1 MRLWLYCHKKGNEY
15 KMDKKWYDENYPK
28 YRDMRMQARADGNR
42 LKYHLMPPAG
52 WMNDPNGL
60 CQFQGVYH
68 IYFQYT
74 PFLAGWG
81 TKIWGHYTTRD
92 WMHFRE
98 EDPFLFPDCAWDRD
112 GVYSGSAFV
121 KDNQVH
127 YFYTGNVKLTDGN
140 YDYIMEG
147 REQNTIHVKSADGM
161 QAGEKELA
169 LSHSDYPQD
178 MTRHV
183 RDPKVFAQGDGYYML
198 LGARDNEDKGCA
210 LLFHSKDL
218 EHWDYVQRMAARKDF
233 GYMWECP
240 DLFTVAGQTFL
251 LACPQ
256 GVPEKEHCYQNIY
269 QCGYFTAE
277 RDTRKGIYELGE
289 FRELD
294 KGFDFYAAQTFEDE
308 RGRRILLAWMGMPD
322 ADYDNEVTAG
332 RGWIHGLAMPRVLT
346 VRDGKLLQNPLE
358 EMAQLR
364 KNQRHTTLRA
374 FGRQKTKDCCFEL
387 NLKFCGQAEDMS
399 LWLREDVKLV
409 YKGGV
414 LALCLGKSGCKRKR
428 RTALL
433 ASLESLAV
441 FSDTSSIE
449 IFVNGGEV
457 TISTRVYSES
467 LVQDVWFEDTGAD
480 ADVEWYDLGGIMV
493 QWKD

>member
-1 MRLWLYCHKKGNEY
+1 
-15 KMDKKWYDENYPK
+15 MDREWYDKNYLK
-28 YRDMRMQARADGNR
+28 YKGMRMQARADRNR
-42 LKYHLMPPAG
+42 LRYHLMPPAG

-81 TKIWGHYTTRD
+81 TKIWGHYTTKD
-92 WMHFRE
+92 WLHFRE
-98 EDPFLFPDCAWDRD
+98 EEPFLFPDCAWDRD
-112 GVYSGSAFV
+112 GAYSGSAFV

-127 YFYTGNVKLTDGN
+127 YFYTGNVKLADRD

-147 REQNTIHVKSADGM
+147 REQNTIHVVSSDGM
-161 QAGEKELA
+161 QAGAKELA

-178 MTRHV
+178 MTKHV
-183 RDPKVFAQGDGYYML
+183 RDPKVFARGDSYYML
-198 LGARDNEDKGCA
+198 LGARDHKGKGCV
-210 LLFHSKDL
+210 LMFRSKDL
-218 EHWDYVQRMAARKDF
+218 GHWEYAQRMYAQEDF

-240 DLFTVAGQTFL
+240 DLFTVNGQAFL

-256 GVPEKEHCYQNIY
+256 GVEKKEHCYQNIY

-277 RDTRKGIYELGE
+277 WDAQAGAYKLGE
-289 FRELD
+289 FQELD

-322 ADYDNEVTAG
+322 ADYGNEATAG
-332 RGWIHGLAMPRVLT
+332 QGWIHALAMPRVLT
-346 VRDGKLLQNPLE
+346 VEDGRLLQKPLE

-364 KNQRHTTLRA
+364 KNHRHATLKT
-374 FGRQKTKDCCFEL
+374 FGNQKTKDCCFEL
-387 NLKFCGQAEDMS
+387 HLKFCKQADDLA

-409 YKGGV
+409 YKGGT
-414 LALCLGKSGCKRKR
+414 LALCLGKSGCKREK

-433 ASLESLAV
+433 QRLESLTV

-449 IFVNGGEV
+449 IFINGGEA
-457 TISTRVYSES
+457 TMSTRVYSDS
-467 LVQDVWFEDTGAD
+467 LEQNVWFEDTDAA
-480 ADVEWYDLGGIMV
+480 ADVEWYDLDGILV
-493 QWKD
+493 QWKC

>member
-1 MRLWLYCHKKGNEY
+1 
-15 KMDKKWYDENYPK
+15 MDREWYDKNYLK
-28 YRDMRMQARADGNR
+28 YKGMRMQARADRNR
-42 LKYHLMPPAG
+42 LRYHLMPPAG

-81 TKIWGHYTTRD
+81 TKIWGHYTTKD
-92 WMHFRE
+92 WLHFRE
-98 EDPFLFPDCAWDRD
+98 EEPFLFPDCAWDRD
-112 GVYSGSAFV
+112 GAYSGSAFV

-127 YFYTGNVKLTDGN
+127 YFYTGNVKLADRD

-147 REQNTIHVKSADGM
+147 REQNTIHVVSSDGM
-161 QAGEKELA
+161 QAGAKELA

-178 MTRHV
+178 MTKHV
-183 RDPKVFAQGDGYYML
+183 RDPKVFAQGDSYYML
-198 LGARDNEDKGCA
+198 LGARDHKGKGCV
-210 LLFHSKDL
+210 LMFRSKDL
-218 EHWDYVQRMAARKDF
+218 GHWEYAQRMYAQEDF

-240 DLFTVAGQTFL
+240 DLFTVNGQAFL

-256 GVPEKEHCYQNIY
+256 GVEKKEHCYQNIY

-277 RDTRKGIYELGE
+277 WDAQAGAYKLGE
-289 FRELD
+289 FQELD

-322 ADYDNEVTAG
+322 ADYGNEATAG
-332 RGWIHGLAMPRVLT
+332 QGWIHALAMPRALT
-346 VRDGKLLQNPLE
+346 VEDGRLLQKPLE

-364 KNQRHTTLRA
+364 KNHRHATLKT
-374 FGRQKTKDCCFEL
+374 FGNQKTKDCCFEL
-387 NLKFCGQAEDMS
+387 HLKFCGQADGLA

-409 YKGGV
+409 YKGGT
-414 LALCLGKSGCKRKR
+414 LALCLGKSGCKREK

-433 ASLESLAV
+433 QKLESLTV

-449 IFVNGGEV
+449 IFINGGEA
-457 TISTRVYSES
+457 TMSTRVYSDS
-467 LVQDVWFEDTGAD
+467 LEQNVWFEDTDAA
-480 ADVEWYDLGGIMV
+480 ADVEWYDLDGILV
-493 QWKD
+493 QWKC

>member
-1 MRLWLYCHKKGNEY
+1 
-15 KMDKKWYDENYPK
+15 MDREWYDKNYLK
-28 YRDMRMQARADGNR
+28 YKGMRMQARADRNR
-42 LKYHLMPPAG
+42 LRYHLMPPAG

-81 TKIWGHYTTRD
+81 TKIWGHYTTKD
-92 WMHFRE
+92 WLHFRE
-98 EDPFLFPDCAWDRD
+98 EEPFLFPDCAWDRD
-112 GVYSGSAFV
+112 GAYSGSAFV

-127 YFYTGNVKLTDGN
+127 YFYTGNVKLTDRD

-147 REQNTIHVKSADGM
+147 REQNTIHVVSSDGM
-161 QAGEKELA
+161 QAGAKELA

-178 MTRHV
+178 MTKHV
-183 RDPKVFAQGDGYYML
+183 RDPKVFAQGDSYYML
-198 LGARDNEDKGCA
+198 LGARDHKGKGCV
-210 LLFHSKDL
+210 LMFRSKDL
-218 EHWDYVQRMAARKDF
+218 GHWEYAQRMYAQEDF

-240 DLFTVAGQTFL
+240 DLFTVNGQAFL

-256 GVPEKEHCYQNIY
+256 GVEKKEHCYQNIY

-277 RDTRKGIYELGE
+277 WDAQAGAYKLGE
-289 FRELD
+289 FQELD

-322 ADYDNEVTAG
+322 ADYGNEATAG
-332 RGWIHGLAMPRVLT
+332 QGWIHALAMPRALT
-346 VRDGKLLQNPLE
+346 VEDGRLLQKPLE

-364 KNQRHTTLRA
+364 KNHRHATLKT
-374 FGRQKTKDCCFEL
+374 FGNQKTKDCCFEL
-387 NLKFCGQAEDMS
+387 HLKFCGQADGLA
-399 LWLREDVKLV
+399 LWLRKDVKLV
-409 YKGGV
+409 YKGGT
-414 LALCLGKSGCKRKR
+414 LALCLGKSGCKREK

-433 ASLESLAV
+433 QRLESLTV

-449 IFVNGGEV
+449 IFINGGEA
-457 TISTRVYSES
+457 TMSTRVYSDS
-467 LVQDVWFEDTGAD
+467 LEQNVWFEDTDAA
-480 ADVEWYDLGGIMV
+480 ADVEWYDLDGILV
-493 QWKD
+493 QWKC